1 MTEIRQS
8 PALGA
13 LLRRRL
19 SENANNLLYSWPERN
34 HWKRYV
40 LGAGVCV
47 GAIWLLSLAYL
58 FFLPKS
64 YTSKWTLILPGA
76 GTGVSVS
83 VESIGQASSLAAS
96 PFSASGLSPK
106 VIYKEIATSEQV
118 LTAAA
123 RSMNMKLATFGEPQ
137 LKLIDETALMMFEIQ
152 GPTADIANA
161 KAKALISAFDAQLDL
176 LRHDEIER
184 RATSV
189 RETLKDYQNSLRTAR
204 QRLFDLQ
211 EKSGIISVDQF
222 NEVATSLE
230 EANRKL
236 TDVRAEA
243 ARLDA
248 EQASLVARLGIDAR
262 LAAIGLELA
271 ANPTFAKALTEYA
284 ESSVSTA
291 GQAAMLGS
299 RNPFVIHDRA
309 KRDAA
314 LAALRRIAKDAGVNE
329 KSDLPRLLLVL
340 NSKSREELLKQL
352 ISGEALER
360 GKHQEAE
367 AIEKEIQAK
376 ELRIKAMTLD
386 AAHLEDLKKDHLVAE
401 AVFSSALARLD
412 TNRAD
417 LYASY
422 PIVQVFSPPDLPEK
436 PSQPR
441 LLYALAAGVVGSL
454 LAISA
459 WTLAWLRQLFV
470 RKHRKNA

>member
-8 PALGA
+8 PAMGA

-40 LGAGVCV
+40 LGAGVSV
-47 GAIWLLSLAYL
+47 AAIWVLSLAYL

-64 YTSKWTLILPGA
+64 YTSKWTLILPGSGA
-76 GTGVSVS
+76 GVSVS

-96 PFSASGLSPK
+96 PFSTSGLSPK

-118 LTAAA
+118 LAAAA
-123 RSMNMKLATFGEPQ
+123 RSLNMKLAAFGEPR

-161 KAKALISAFDAQLDL
+161 KARALISAFDAQLDL

-189 RETLKDYQNSLRTAR
+189 RETLKDYQNSLRSAR
-204 QRLFDLQ
+204 QRIFDLQ

-248 EQASLVARLGIDAR
+248 EQASLAARLGVDAR

-271 ANPTFAKALTEYA
+271 ADPTFAKALTEYA

-314 LAALRRIAKDAGVNE
+314 LATLRRIAKNAGVNE
-329 KSDLPRLLLVL
+329 NSDLPRLLLVL

-376 ELRIKAMTLD
+376 ELRIKAMSID

-422 PIVQVFSPPDLPEK
+422 PIVQVLSPPDLPEK